1 MSNIDVEI
9 YMSQFINFF
18 ETNPNDLIDLIGDL
32 NKQEFYD
39 LVKSQCEKNKS
50 QGDDV
55 SLTQDQ
61 IIDIVIKLKKV
72 DLKNSK
78 MVVIVDKVFQSTK
91 FGLIG
96 LN

>member
-39 LVKSQCEKNKS
+39 LVKIQCEKNKS

-55 SLTQDQ
+55 TLTQDQ

-72 DLKNSK
+72 DVKNSK

>member
-1 MSNIDVEI
+1 
-9 YMSQFINFF
+9 MSQFINFF

-55 SLTQDQ
+55 TLTQDQ

-72 DLKNSK
+72 DVKNSK

>member
-55 SLTQDQ
+55 TLTQDQ

-72 DLKNSK
+72 DVKNSK